1 MNSQQLTKL
10 QDQILNLQ
18 SDARECVIRLIE
30 ILAETR
36 SVPKGENCF
45 DMVKEVKALGFQ
57 EDTLDTFKQEETKP
71 LILKTSKEEQD
82 DINEFNKQIE
92 SISTSKVAVKSSKK
106 IKTKLPET
114 KETKFFEKL
123 NLTKDFMEKYGYD
136 KTKEI
141 SIEIYNEVEKT
152 YSKKLP
158 WAKIDNQAKELGYDK
173 ENYKPKIRLAF
184 VIAHDKGYL

>member
-57 EDTLDTFKQEETKP
+57 EDTLDAFKQEETKP
-71 LILKTSKEEQD
+71 LILKTSKEEQE

-92 SISTSKVAVKSSKK
+92 SISTPKVAVKSSKK
-106 IKTKLPET
+106 IKTKKIIRSNNVRSEW
-114 KETKFFEKL
+114 
-123 NLTKDFMEKYGYD
+123 
-136 KTKEI
+136 
-141 SIEIYNEVEKT
+141 EIYNC
-152 YSKKLP
+152 
-158 WAKIDNQAKELGYDK
+158 
-173 ENYKPKIRLAF
+173 
-184 VIAHDKGYL
+184 KGF

>member
-10 QDQILNLQ
+10 QDQILSLQ

-71 LILKTSKEEQD
+71 LILKTSKEEQE
-82 DINEFNKQIE
+82 DIDEFNKQVE
-92 SISTSKVAVKSSKK
+92 SIPAPKVLSKSNKRM
-106 IKTKLPET
+106 KLPET

-158 WAKIDNQAKELGYDK
+158 WAKIDNQAKELGYNK
-173 ENYKPKIRLAF
+173 EDYKPKMRLAF
-184 VIAHDKGYL
+184 VIAHNKGYL